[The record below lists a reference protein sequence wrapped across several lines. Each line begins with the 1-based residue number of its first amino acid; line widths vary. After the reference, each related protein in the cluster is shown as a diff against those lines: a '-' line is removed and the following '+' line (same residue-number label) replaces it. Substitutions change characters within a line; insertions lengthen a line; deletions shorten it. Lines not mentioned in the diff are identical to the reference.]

1 MDYKKYCEGNK
12 EKSMT
17 ENNRKGS
24 TYTGYL
30 GREGIYE
37 NRFKDE
43 KMITVLNFYVTPLDT
58 RKQ

>member
-1 MDYKKYCEGNK
+1 MRE
-12 EKSMT
+12 T
-17 ENNRKGS
+17 NRKSS

-43 KMITVLNFYVTPLDT
+43 KTMTVLNFYVTPLDP
-58 RKQ
+58 RKQR